1 MDEMPGTFSSA
12 YNRWRI
18 DGGGTIG
25 VGAGGAGRLPC
36 RHYATERRRNR
47 YSSFSI
53 MKWFRRSKHYEDDD
67 DSAWFRDDLQRIR
80 QAYAKQE
87 ADYAAITPVAARRR
101 PMAAATWS
109 RWSGSTTTV
118 YSFAYVDGAP
128 RDDGEKDRHLTD
140 DDDVVEYID
149 AATLPVAH
157 RRRTDLGQLHSPST
171 AAGASTRTSEST
183 KIGTMTGATTT
194 IRRSNKK
201 AAPPPPV
208 PVVKSPAVT
217 VDDGVATTATVQRR
231 VAGTISRK
239 KYRAPQP
246 PADGLEPRPLQQ
258 QRGPC
263 RRATPAQRRRKGPAP
278 KPPVVQQ
285 LQPQPIITTAVATAA
300 AGVEPEAGSNVK
312 RKISQ
317 YERERLMHRVDK
329 IEKHFLDKTV
339 TAPKTQTTAAT
350 LRHGFASPAALYTA
364 MAATNL
370 TELDKR
376 AADICRQRNHRGI
389 GVPLTADHKNAIVTA
404 VIRKSYPTTTAAA
417 ANDGKLSDK
426 VPTTSAVDDEMRLVR
441 HKRLAF
447 FQQQRPTGRED
458 KLSTVTGD
466 NESESGVTT
475 FPKLFLQRT
484 QTAFKSAAAT
494 TVKAKTLKVDVTPV
508 ADTVVLS
515 GTSGCSSAAGTL

>member
-1 MDEMPGTFSSA
+1 
-12 YNRWRI
+12 
-18 DGGGTIG
+18 
-25 VGAGGAGRLPC
+25 
-36 RHYATERRRNR
+36 
-47 YSSFSI
+47 
-53 MKWFRRSKHYEDDD
+53 MKWFRRSKHYEDDDDD

-101 PMAAATWS
+101 PLAAATWS

-128 RDDGEKDRHLTD
+128 RDDDEKDIKHPTD

-157 RRRTDLGQLHSPST
+157 RRRTNLGQLHSPST
-171 AAGASTRTSEST
+171 TSGTSARTSKSM
-183 KIGTMTGATTT
+183 KIGTMTGTTTT

-208 PVVKSPAVT
+208 PMVKSPTVT
-217 VDDGVATTATVQRR
+217 VNGGSATTATVKRR
-231 VAGTISRK
+231 VAGTIFRK

-246 PADGLEPRPLQQ
+246 PVDGLEPQPLQQ

-263 RRATPAQRRRKGPAP
+263 RRATPVQRRRKGPAP

-285 LQPQPIITTAVATAA
+285 LQPQQVITTAAATTAI
-300 AGVEPEAGSNVK
+300 ESEAGSNVK

-317 YERERLMHRVDK
+317 YERDRLMQRVDK

-376 AADICRQRNHRGI
+376 AADICRQRNSRGI

-404 VIRKSYPTTTAAA
+404 VIRKSYPTTTATA
-417 ANDGKLSDK
+417 ANDGKRSDK
-426 VPTTSAVDDEMRLVR
+426 VPTPSAVDDEMRLVR

-447 FQQQRPTGRED
+447 FQQQWPTGRED

-466 NESESGVTT
+466 NGSESGMTT
-475 FPKLFLQRT
+475 FPKLFLQGT
-484 QTAFKSAAAT
+484 QTAFKSAAAA
-494 TVKAKTLKVDVTPV
+494 TVMAKTLKVDVTPV

-515 GTSGCSSAAGTL
+515 GTSGCSSAAGTV